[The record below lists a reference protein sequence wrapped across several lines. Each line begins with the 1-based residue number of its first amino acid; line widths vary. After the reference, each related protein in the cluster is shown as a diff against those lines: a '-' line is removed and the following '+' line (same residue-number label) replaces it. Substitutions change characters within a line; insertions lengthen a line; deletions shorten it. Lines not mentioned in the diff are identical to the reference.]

1 MRMRASFRLGARSPA
16 KPSAEWRIEPPA
28 QSEGAEVS
36 MVSRGV
42 ALYAR
47 VSTDQQARDN
57 TIASQVAA
65 LHERIA
71 AEDDRVLPEHIY
83 IDLLWSQ
90 SKAVSASR

>member
-1 MRMRASFRLGARSPA
+1 
-16 KPSAEWRIEPPA
+16 
-28 QSEGAEVS
+28 
-36 MVSRGV
+36 MVNRGV

-71 AEDDRVLPEHIY
+71 AEDDCVLPEHIY
-83 IDLLWSQ
+83 IDEGYSGAGLVAPHWSGCAMLLLWG
-90 SKAVSASR
+90 